1 MAEVFGNQLTSDSST
16 FIDHRKTTS
25 GMSPATDEVD
35 AVQIFKTIIRA
46 AVEHLTEIVSHV
58 KRRPVVNFIGLVPVI
73 GGDDLLESDKSAFSS
88 AAFASRCCE
97 DPEIPMRIP

>member
-35 AVQIFKTIIRA
+35 AAQILKPIIRA
-46 AVEHLTEIVSHV
+46 AVEHLAEIVSHV

-73 GGDDLLESDKSAFSS
+73 GGDDFLESNLLFEVCYANQLQFRDHAFPKS
-88 AAFASRCCE
+88 
-97 DPEIPMRIP
+97 